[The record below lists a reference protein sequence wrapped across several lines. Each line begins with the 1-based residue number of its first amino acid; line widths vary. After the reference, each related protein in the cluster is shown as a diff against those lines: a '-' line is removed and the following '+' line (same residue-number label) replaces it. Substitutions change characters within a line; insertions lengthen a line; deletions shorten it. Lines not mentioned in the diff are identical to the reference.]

1 MNMFII
7 SKINKILQ
15 RLTRKIPQIDISIQ
29 QQELFLNY
37 RQNWKTLFYFIVYIY
52 INIKPNI
59 HFNLQHD
66 ISDPTFCASDPKPP
80 KIKKPFNVFNFQN
93 YYFTLTRVWRRSK
106 EVKGQ
111 KDEVDHH

>member
-15 RLTRKIPQIDISIQ
+15 QLTRKIPQIDISIQ

-52 INIKPNI
+52 IYKYKTKYS
-59 HFNLQHD
+59 L
-66 ISDPTFCASDPKPP
+66 
-80 KIKKPFNVFNFQN
+80 
-93 YYFTLTRVWRRSK
+93 
-106 EVKGQ
+106 
-111 KDEVDHH
+111 